1 MLRNTDQNDKQN
13 TNRASGNIPI
23 FNNILDI
30 LKSLLFEN
38 EYGALW

>member
-1 MLRNTDQNDKQN
+1 MLQNTDQNDQQN
-13 TNRASGNIPI
+13 TNGASGNIPI